1 MLTGLVESCLGGQV
15 KLFFL
20 LSVFTVMSQSI
31 SCHAYFTVQVKVTC
45 CLCGQ
50 PLTSDEIHVNLV
62 MHKTKSQFI
71 CEECQLRGKD
81 KEASGVSFFRPLSD
95 SFFMDLDL
103 TDHFYEDKEA
113 RKSIDEALWEFS
125 SDDFKKQRKV
135 RAGQNR
141 VKIFYKKKKK
151 EKVDKKDFL
160 LSHPKIIV
168 IAKDGYLYFDKE
180 KSEYFFSQKKED
192 FFSYIAR
199 KEFNFEFKILLK
211 DDSVVLEK
219 DVALEKIF
227 ASCRQNID
235 KAFEVYQE
243 ENQKRETD
251 LMTMLK
257 ESSEKL
263 ERL

>member
-1 MLTGLVESCLGGQV
+1 
-15 KLFFL
+15 
-20 LSVFTVMSQSI
+20 MSQSI
-31 SCHAYFTVQVKVTC
+31 SCHAYSTVHVKVSC
-45 CLCGQ
+45 SLCRQ

-71 CEECQLRGKD
+71 CEECQLRA
-81 KEASGVSFFRPLSD
+81 KEKETSGSPFFI
-95 SFFMDLDL
+95 DLDS

-113 RKSIDEALWEFS
+113 RKSIDEALWDFS

-227 ASCRQNID
+227 ASCRENID
-235 KAFEVYQE
+235 KAFDAYQE
-243 ENQKRETD
+243 ENEKRETD